1 MLGTAANHSL
11 CLKNSNFTT
20 CISIFL
26 AVVISNF
33 QILISYSTLRIN
45 KCVSYD
51 GTIVSSYQAI
61 RYCLVVMK
69 RDVRIVLHNS
79 ASFYK
84 SDRSL
89 NATAAVAS
97 CENNATSVI

>member
-1 MLGTAANHSL
+1 MLGAAADHFL

-51 GTIVSSYQAI
+51 GTIVTRYQAI
-61 RYCLVVMK
+61 RYCLVLMK
-69 RDVRIVLHNS
+69 RDVCIVLHKS

-84 SDRSL
+84 S
-89 NATAAVAS
+89 
-97 CENNATSVI
+97 ENNPDDGIVVTSSSCPFLP